1 VEVTAVEMEDMLAA
15 EVAEDSMVVAVELL
29 LILAVATVAVDLL
42 ILLAVLAK
50 FILMLEEQLAVEEF
64 IATELTATFKSLH
77 NMKIK
82 VKSIPILADKQVYIE
97 YKSIT
102 RRDLTI
108 NENIVQV
115 AECYWRFIDEN
126 EIELIGFVPTMIKG
140 ESYSSWDGTEE
151 HFGELLLKRL
161 ALEKIV

>member
-1 VEVTAVEMEDMLAA
+1 
-15 EVAEDSMVVAVELL
+15 
-29 LILAVATVAVDLL
+29 
-42 ILLAVLAK
+42 
-50 FILMLEEQLAVEEF
+50 
-64 IATELTATFKSLH
+64 
-77 NMKIK
+77 MKIK

-97 YKSIT
+97 YKSVT

-108 NENIVQV
+108 NGNIVQV
-115 AECYWRFIDEN
+115 AECRWRFIDEN
-126 EIELIGFVPTMIKG
+126 ETELFGFVPTMISG